1 MNGIPAILLMV
12 SMALT
17 SVSSLFD
24 GKKKNALILSGI
36 GTAIAACAV
45 AAKKETDK
53 RKGKKKEP
61 IEVEVEVVMSSD
73 APSADQTED
82 HVPAAPLQEEAAL

>member
-45 AAKKETDK
+45 AAKKETEK
-53 RKGKKKEP
+53 RKGKKKNP
-61 IEVEVEVVMSSD
+61 IEVEVEIIASPEEASS
-73 APSADQTED
+73 APAADEA
-82 HVPAAPLQEEAAL
+82 PAAPLQEEAAL